1 MARRVWVTAYDPAWE
16 AQAAQEAR
24 RVQAALGE
32 NCPVVYHIG
41 STSVPGLTAKPILD
55 LLPLVE
61 DLSQVDRHAA
71 TLEALGYEYL
81 GEFGIPGRR
90 YLRRED
96 AAPLAHVHIFQK
108 EDQINIRRHV
118 AVREYLR
125 AHREAAEAYGAL
137 KEALARQFPWDLEG
151 YCDGKDS
158 FVKDLEQKALA
169 WWQGCPLPEK

>member
-41 STSVPGLTAKPILD
+41 STSVPGLAAKPILD

-71 TLEALGYEYL
+71 T
-81 GEFGIPGRR
+81 
-90 YLRRED
+90 
-96 AAPLAHVHIFQK
+96 LAHVHIFQK

>member
-1 MARRVWVTAYDPAWE
+1 MFYD
-16 AQAAQEAR
+16 
-24 RVQAALGE
+24 L
-32 NCPVVYHIG
+32 I
-41 STSVPGLTAKPILD
+41 LTAKEAVRPGEAAVVQPTSAYLYCTSDKVDARRAEKCFRDMFKAHRLD
-55 LLPLVE
+55 P
-61 DLSQVDRHAA
+61 
-71 TLEALGYEYL
+71 
-81 GEFGIPGRR
+81 
-90 YLRRED
+90 
-96 AAPLAHVHIFQK
+96 HVHIFQK

>member
-41 STSVPGLTAKPILD
+41 STSVPGLAAKPILD

-71 TLEALGYEYL
+71 ALEALGYEYL

-137 KEALARQFPWDLEG
+137 KESLARQFPWDLEG

>member
-1 MARRVWVTAYDPAWE
+1 M
-16 AQAAQEAR
+16 QAAR
-24 RVQAALGE
+24 GE

-96 AAPLAHVHIFQK
+96 AASLAHVHIFQK
-108 EDQINIRRHV
+108 EDQINIRRHM